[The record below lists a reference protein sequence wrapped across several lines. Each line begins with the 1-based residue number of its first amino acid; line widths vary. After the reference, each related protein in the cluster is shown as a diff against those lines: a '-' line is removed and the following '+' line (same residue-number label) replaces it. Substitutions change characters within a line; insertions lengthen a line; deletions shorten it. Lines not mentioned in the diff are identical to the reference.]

1 VEIRRILLIKIKWL
15 VTNNIKI
22 SRSSMLNLVDEAMNI
37 KKQVYGEPLLIDGQ
51 QMSLSKAVRAGD
63 FVFLTGQIPMR
74 DGVPMTDGTIEDQTR
89 GCIEAIRDTLQ
100 EAGCELGDVV
110 KSMVW
115 LKNRAD
121 FPRFNEVYA
130 EYFADA
136 PPTRSAIVSDF
147 LLDILVEI
155 ECVAYKPL
163 DDEYSY

>member
-1 VEIRRILLIKIKWL
+1 MSTLIGK
-15 VTNNIKI
+15 T
-22 SRSSMLNLVDEAMNI
+22 MNI
-37 KKQVYGEPLLIDGQ
+37 KKQVFGEPLLIDGR

-74 DGVPMTDGTIEDQTR
+74 DGSPMTDGTIEDQTR
-89 GCIEAIRDTLQ
+89 ACIEAIRDTLQ
-100 EAGCELGDVV
+100 EVGCELGDVV

-115 LKNRAD
+115 LKNRDD
-121 FPRFNEVYA
+121 FSRFNEVYA

-136 PPTRSAIVSDF
+136 PPTRSAVVSDF

-163 DDEYSY
+163 DEEYSY